1 MDSNRALPTSGLLLV
16 FAVVAGLFLYNTP
29 LKRLRPA
36 KPDPIPSAA
45 VGEEL
50 LDARLWQ
57 DPFGPLVEWK
67 KRKDAR
73 DPTRELHVRGDNSV
87 LIPIITRGGAYAEDK
102 EFRIRSRYALI
113 RALGSEKFFASD
125 PEKIGL
131 SPLEGDAYAP
141 YEWFDSSSSQ
151 FDRALVVWLSD
162 RELGDRPLTNI
173 ATICTDIA
181 PIDSV
186 GAVLLLGPPS
196 SDILAAMLDEAVSL
210 PDSTVREFWESQ
222 KTRIH
227 SPWATAP
234 DRELLK
240 GVTKLASDAKSV
252 EQAFGAIEFQRF
264 VQQDDS
270 LVVALAE
277 DLRQRIGPKR
287 RFSRFGP
294 TNGSGIVAIVTEF
307 DTLYGRSL
315 ATLLEQKLDD
325 REHPLD
331 LELRLSTYLRG
342 IDGIRSSVTE
352 QRAEGPSPRALIF
365 NAPTEEAHGEA
376 QLDYL
381 GRLARGLAQKEAE
394 EKRRGSRGIEA
405 VGIMGTDVYD
415 KLLVLQAL
423 RPRFRNAVFFT
434 TDLDA
439 RFLESRHYDYT
450 RNLIVASSYDLS
462 PRTKPTQDED
472 APSFRD
478 NYQTALYVAALAG
491 LRQEPAD
498 LRSASVFE
506 IGRTRPIRLGA
517 APPPPRDSEKFVDVP
532 VEIAVLAIVLLS
544 GLLLSSL
551 SATVRYLNPRSWRD
565 DWNRHRGIIYYC
577 TLLALSGV
585 YWLAKSSEE
594 EPFEFFEGVS
604 IWPTLLVRT
613 FLLGLTLFLFLKASR
628 DLQGNRIDL
637 ETDFQLGAET
647 WSRPHSFERNPDEK
661 RVIPLDC
668 WKSYMKEATKKAPL
682 LLSVAAAAALG
693 LSLIFTFG
701 RPFVPARGET
711 ATWAELVLSWA
722 ASLALLALTLYVLH
736 AARACSRFIQALTR
750 ARSYWPERAIR
761 ERLRGRGHYSGME
774 EWMDIRLIA
783 RRTEVLEQLILYP
796 FLAIT
801 IHILAHSTLFD
812 DWRLTTTVL
821 LIFGPIA
828 TLAIANMVILRRV
841 AQLGKHRALHRVQ
854 RLALRAAG
862 STTHSKAEVDAL
874 ATAIEEEDAGV
885 FRPLSRHPILGALL
899 LPFSGMSVLALIE
912 LLTRS

>member
-252 EQAFGAIEFQRF
+252 EKAFGAIEFQRF

-270 LVVALAE
+270 LVVALAK
-277 DLRQRIGPKR
+277 DLCERIGPKR
-287 RFSRFGP
+287 TLARFGP
-294 TNGSGIVAIVTEF
+294 TNGNGSVAIVTEF

-315 ATLLEQKLDD
+315 AVLLENELKKTKLN
-325 REHPLD
+325 LD
-331 LELRLSTYLRG
+331 LHLATYLRG
-342 IDGIRSSVTE
+342 IDGIRSSAPE
-352 QRAEGPSPRALIF
+352 QKTDEPSPQALIF
-365 NAPTEEAHGEA
+365 DATTERAHGEA

-381 GRLARGLAQKEAE
+381 GRLARGLQTLNAEAQ
-394 EKRRGSRGIEA
+394 RFGGRGIEA
-405 VGIMGTDVYD
+405 VGVMGTDVYD

-450 RNLIVASSYDLS
+450 RNLIVASSYDLVAPEES
-462 PRTKPTQDED
+462 AVDGDVPR
-472 APSFRD
+472 FRD
-478 NYQTALYVAALAG
+478 NYQTALYVAARAG
-491 LRQEPAD
+491 LREETAS
-498 LRSASVFE
+498 LKSASVFE
-506 IGRTRPIRLGA
+506 IGRTGAIQLGRTRH
-517 APPPPRDSEKFVDVP
+517 PFLQGKHLGPVP
-532 VEIAVLAIVLLS
+532 VELAAVVITLL
-544 GLLLSSL
+544 GGFLLSSL
-551 SATVRYLNPRSWRD
+551 SGELRYLNPRSWRD
-565 DWNRHRGIIYYC
+565 DWNRERGIIYYS
-577 TLLALSGV
+577 TFLALCTIYALGM
-585 YWLAKSSEE
+585 SSEE

-604 IWPTLLVRT
+604 VWPTLLVRT
-613 FLLGLTLFLFLKASR
+613 LLLGLTIFLFLKASR
-628 DLQGNRIDL
+628 DLQRSRSDL

-647 WSRPHSFERNPDEK
+647 WSRPHTFERNPDEK

-668 WKSYMKEATKKAPL
+668 WKSYMQEASRRAPFL
-682 LLSVAAAAALG
+682 WSVVAAAGLG
-693 LSLIFTFG
+693 LALIFTFG